1 MTASRYELLE
11 RALTSYVQEATKHG
25 RDIEYVVFDDSKDAQ
40 SRHASLAVARTIRR
54 RFDAEV
60 RFASSEER
68 VAYARRLSECSP
80 VPAEVLEYGL
90 LLSKGYTLGQN
101 RNALLLDS
109 AGTLFLCVDDDTICT
124 SRLPPGASD
133 EVLRTCS
140 GADPSEFWCFRDF
153 AEASASVPTVEN
165 DLLEAHERLLGK
177 NVAELP
183 LCGEHASSGDGGQ
196 TSGLLKRVKCPGS
209 IVRITLN
216 GLLGDCGWG
225 TPFGLWHE
233 PMGYLAFSGSSL
245 ERLTSSEEMYQRSIQ
260 SRQLMRATTCQVL
273 ADAAFS
279 MLTFW
284 GLDNRELLPPNLPIN
299 RGQDIIFGRICTG
312 DASMRL
318 SSLMFH

>member
-1 MTASRYELLE
+1 MEGTSSTSCSMTARTLSPGMPASRWPEL
-11 RALTSYVQEATKHG
+11 
-25 RDIEYVVFDDSKDAQ
+25 FDDDLMRS
-40 SRHASLAVARTIRR
+40 
-54 RFDAEV
+54 V

-153 AEASASVPTVEN
+153 AEASASVPIVEN

-196 TSGLLKRVKCPGS
+196 TSGLLKRVTVP
-209 IVRITLN
+209 REHRE
-216 GLLGDCGWG
+216 D
-225 TPFGLWHE
+225 
-233 PMGYLAFSGSSL
+233 YA
-245 ERLTSSEEMYQRSIQ
+245 QRS
-260 SRQLMRATTCQVL
+260 V
-273 ADAAFS
+273 
-279 MLTFW
+279 
-284 GLDNRELLPPNLPIN
+284 G
-299 RGQDIIFGRICTG
+299 
-312 DASMRL
+312 
-318 SSLMFH
+318 